1 MHCVRPFPGTLRAA
15 CETSA
20 SRVSGPGD
28 TIGDVIDTPAQLPPW
43 DACHF
48 LPSGATSILDVGC
61 NVGAGLERA
70 YRLGISN
77 LYGIEINRHAVEA
90 ARERLGRLP
99 GVDVSRI
106 VHGSADTLPFWDAS
120 ADVAMAIETMEHVP
134 AALRPAVVHE
144 VWRVLRPG
152 APFIITVP
160 ADGMFSWLDPSNVR
174 LRFPRLF
181 DRVSRAIGGGG
192 RERGF
197 EAEKHGI
204 VWHHHFSVPELRAL
218 LEPAFQIERVRRR
231 GCFVAPI
238 CAGLVFPFYRRQR
251 HDHPIARLL
260 QRLEAWDLS
269 VETSPR
275 FAWNVLVV
283 ARKPA
288 SP

>member
-1 MHCVRPFPGTLRAA
+1 VVRFTRQPRSLRP
-15 CETSA
+15 
-20 SRVSGPGD
+20 VL
-28 TIGDVIDTPAQLPPW
+28 LPPW
-43 DACHF
+43 DACHY
-48 LPSGATSILDVGC
+48 LPSDATSILDVGC

-70 YRLGISN
+70 YRMGISN

-106 VHGSADTLPFWDAS
+106 VHGSADALPFSDAS

-134 AALRPAVVHE
+134 APLRSAMVRE
-144 VWRVLRPG
+144 VWRVLRPA

-160 ADGMFSWLDPSNVR
+160 ADGMFSWLDPANVR
-174 LRFPRLF
+174 LRFPRLVN
-181 DRVSRAIGGGG
+181 RVSRMVGGGG

-197 EAEKHGI
+197 EGEKHGI
-204 VWHHHFSVPELRAL
+204 VWHQHFGVSELRAL
-218 LEPAFQIERVRRR
+218 LEPAFQIEHVRWR

-238 CAGLVFPFYRRQR
+238 CAGLMFPFYRRQQF
-251 HDHPIARLL
+251 DHPIARWLH
-260 QRLEAWDLS
+260 RLEAWDLS
-269 VETSPR
+269 VETSAR

-288 SP
+288 AP